1 MSRRRD
7 GTPSQAGT
15 IIRGERDARRDARN
29 GDRSAGDAAF
39 TDSAAPASGA
49 TSLSDLR
56 AEIDAVNEEILGLL
70 QERAAIVVKI
80 AQLKRSQG
88 LAGYDPGREEEML
101 QRLTEEARGD
111 FGPAQ
116 IKEIFQTIFRV
127 SLDIQDEERSRL
139 LRVRA
144 RDLLPEGV
152 VRVGGVAVGGSAPI
166 LFAGPCSVETPE
178 QMDEIAT
185 RLAAYPGPKILR
197 AGAFKPRTNP
207 HSFQGLREEGL
218 AMLREAADRHGLVT
232 VTEVPDTATL
242 DVVARYSD
250 MLQVG
255 ARNMY
260 NTELLKAL
268 GGIGKPVLLKRGFM
282 ATLEELLLSAEYVL
296 LHGNESVV
304 LCERGIRTFEPWTR
318 NTLDIAAIPLLKK
331 ETRLPV
337 IVDLS
342 HATGRT
348 DILAPCGRAAL
359 AAGADGIM
367 IETHPHP
374 EQALSDG
381 FQQID
386 FAALDSFLRELG
398 WHDASRGAAS
408 RGRAHS

>member
-1 MSRRRD
+1 VKD
-7 GTPSQAGT
+7 LVPPPAPVT
-15 IIRGERDARRDARN
+15 
-29 GDRSAGDAAF
+29 AAQ
-39 TDSAAPASGA
+39 P
-49 TSLSDLR
+49 SLSDLR
-56 AEIDAVNEEILGLL
+56 NKIDSLNQEILALL
-70 QERAAIVVKI
+70 QRRAAIVLDI
-80 AQLKRSQG
+80 ARFKNSHG
-88 LAGYDPGREEEML
+88 IDGYDPKREEEML
-101 QRLTEEARGD
+101 QRLTEGARGD
-111 FGPAQ
+111 FVPAQ
-116 IKEIFQTIFRV
+116 IREIFQTIFRV
-127 SLDIQDEERSRL
+127 SLDIQDRERSMR
-139 LRVRA
+139 LRVRRA
-144 RDLLPEGV
+144 DLLPDGV
-152 VRVGGVAVGGSAPI
+152 VRVGPVEVGSGIPV
-166 LFAGPCSVETPE
+166 LFAGPCSVETAE
-178 QMDEIAT
+178 QMELVAA

-218 AMLREAADRHGLVT
+218 KLLREAADRYGLVT
-232 VTEVPDTATL
+232 VTEVLDTATV

-268 GGIGKPVLLKRGFM
+268 GAVGKPVLLKRGFM
-282 ATLEELLLSAEYVL
+282 ATLEELLLSAEYIL
-296 LHGNESVV
+296 SHGNDSVV

-367 IETHPHP
+367 IETHPRP
-374 EQALSDG
+374 NQALSDG

-386 FAALDSFLRELG
+386 FEALDLFLRSIGPLISMNAKTGGEG
-398 WHDASRGAAS
+398 T
-408 RGRAHS
+408 

>member
-1 MSRRRD
+1 VTQGEGND
-7 GTPSQAGT
+7 PSIDEPALNAPEKTSPLLEQ
-15 IIRGERDARRDARN
+15 
-29 GDRSAGDAAF
+29 SP
-39 TDSAAPASGA
+39 SAPAMSELPEDSERP
-49 TSLSDLR
+49 SLLNLR
-56 AEIDAVNEEILGLL
+56 SEIDSLNQEILGLL
-70 QERAAIVVKI
+70 QERAAVVLEI
-80 AQLKRSQG
+80 ARLKNSRG
-88 LAGYDPGREEEML
+88 IEGYDPRREEEML
-101 QRLTEEARGD
+101 QRLTEQTRGD

-127 SLDIQDEERSRL
+127 SLDIQDVERTKR
-139 LRVRA
+139 LRVRRA
-144 RDLLPEGV
+144 DLLPDGV
-152 VRVGGVAVGGSAPI
+152 VRVGSVEVGGKIPV

-178 QMDEIAT
+178 QIDAIAA

-218 AMLREAADRHGLVT
+218 ALLQDAADRHGLVT
-232 VTEVPDTATL
+232 VTEVLDTTML
-242 DVVARYSD
+242 DVVAKHSD

-268 GGIGKPVLLKRGFM
+268 GAIGKPVLLKRGFM
-282 ATLEELLLSAEYVL
+282 ATLEELLLSAEYIL
-296 LHGNESVV
+296 THGNDCVV

-318 NTLDIAAIPLLKK
+318 NTLDISAIPLLKK

-367 IETHPHP
+367 IETHPNP
-374 EQALSDG
+374 NQALSDG

-386 FAALDSFLRELG
+386 FEALDTFLRDVG
-398 WHDASRGAAS
+398 WLQAVQESGIVK
-408 RGRAHS
+408 GGKTL

>member
-1 MSRRRD
+1 VKD
-7 GTPSQAGT
+7 LVPPPAPVT
-15 IIRGERDARRDARN
+15 
-29 GDRSAGDAAF
+29 AAE
-39 TDSAAPASGA
+39 

-56 AEIDAVNEEILGLL
+56 NKIDSLNQEILALL
-70 QERAAIVVKI
+70 QRRAAIVLDI
-80 AQLKRSQG
+80 ARFKNSHG
-88 LAGYDPGREEEML
+88 IDGYDPKREEEML
-101 QRLTEEARGD
+101 QRLTEGARGD
-111 FGPAQ
+111 FVPAQ
-116 IKEIFQTIFRV
+116 IREIFQTIFRV
-127 SLDIQDEERSRL
+127 SLDIQDRERSMR
-139 LRVRA
+139 LRVRRA
-144 RDLLPEGV
+144 DLLPDGV
-152 VRVGGVAVGGSAPI
+152 VRVGPVEVGSGIPV
-166 LFAGPCSVETPE
+166 LFAGPCSVETAE
-178 QMDEIAT
+178 QMDLVAA

-218 AMLREAADRHGLVT
+218 KLLREAADRYGLVT
-232 VTEVPDTATL
+232 VTEVLDTATV

-268 GGIGKPVLLKRGFM
+268 GAVGKPVLLKRGFM
-282 ATLEELLLSAEYVL
+282 ATLEELLLSAEYIL
-296 LHGNESVV
+296 SHGNDSVV

-367 IETHPHP
+367 IETHPRP
-374 EQALSDG
+374 NQALSDG

-386 FAALDSFLRELG
+386 FEALDLFLRAIGPLISMNAKTGGEG
-398 WHDASRGAAS
+398 T
-408 RGRAHS
+408 

>member
-1 MSRRRD
+1 MKD
-7 GTPSQAGT
+7 LVPPPAPVT
-15 IIRGERDARRDARN
+15 
-29 GDRSAGDAAF
+29 AAE
-39 TDSAAPASGA
+39 

-56 AEIDAVNEEILGLL
+56 NKIDSLNQEILALL
-70 QERAAIVVKI
+70 QRRAAIVLDI
-80 AQLKRSQG
+80 ARFKNSHG
-88 LAGYDPGREEEML
+88 IDGYDPKREEEML
-101 QRLTEEARGD
+101 QRLTEGARGD
-111 FGPAQ
+111 FVPAQ
-116 IKEIFQTIFRV
+116 IREIFQTIFRV
-127 SLDIQDEERSRL
+127 SLDIQDRERSMR
-139 LRVRA
+139 LRVRRA
-144 RDLLPEGV
+144 DLLPDGV
-152 VRVGGVAVGGSAPI
+152 VRVGPVEVGSGIPV
-166 LFAGPCSVETPE
+166 LFAGPCSVETAE
-178 QMDEIAT
+178 QMDLVAA

-218 AMLREAADRHGLVT
+218 KLLREAADRYGLVT
-232 VTEVPDTATL
+232 VTEVLDTATV

-268 GGIGKPVLLKRGFM
+268 GAVGKPVLLKRGFM
-282 ATLEELLLSAEYVL
+282 ATLEELLLSAEYIL
-296 LHGNESVV
+296 SHGNDSVV

-367 IETHPHP
+367 IETHPRP
-374 EQALSDG
+374 NQALSDG

-386 FAALDSFLRELG
+386 FEALDLFLRAIGPLISMNAKTGGEG
-398 WHDASRGAAS
+398 T
-408 RGRAHS
+408 